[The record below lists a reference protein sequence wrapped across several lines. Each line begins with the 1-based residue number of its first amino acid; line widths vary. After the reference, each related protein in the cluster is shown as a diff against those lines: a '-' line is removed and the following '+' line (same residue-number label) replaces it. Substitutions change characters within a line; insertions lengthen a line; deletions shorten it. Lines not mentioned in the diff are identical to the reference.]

1 MITSEE
7 IREKV
12 GLMPIPGSVQN
23 LEQANLIR
31 KVDLKE
37 DQISIE
43 LSNAAL
49 APEMQE
55 FLKAQISA
63 NIEKFSG
70 SGNIEINFIDALPK
84 DLNQVKNVIMVMS
97 GKGGVGKS
105 TVASLMAVSLKRQ
118 GKAVGILDADITGPS
133 IPRMFGVTERPAGSQ
148 NGILPVFSK
157 TGIEIISVN
166 LFLPSEE
173 EAVIWRGPLIGGAI
187 RQFWEEVLWGK
198 LDYLIVDL
206 PPGTADA
213 PLSVMQILP
222 ITGVVIV
229 FTPQSLTAMIVKKA
243 VKMAQQMQKPV
254 IGLVENMS
262 YLYIP
267 ELKKKM
273 ELFGESHSREME
285 IASGAPLLAQLP
297 IDPEL
302 VKLCDTGNIETYNS
316 PDVARLGDG
325 IIKSAK

>member
-1 MITSEE
+1 MHTSEE

-12 GLMPIPGSVQN
+12 GAMLIPGSVQN

-31 KVDLKE
+31 KVDIKE

-70 SGNIEINFIDALPK
+70 SGNIEIKFSAALPK
-84 DLNQVKNVIMVMS
+84 DLNQVRNIIMVMS

-105 TVASLMAVSLKRQ
+105 TVASLMAVALKKK
-118 GKAVGILDADITGPS
+118 GKSVGILDADITGPS
-133 IPRMFGVTERPAGSQ
+133 IPRMFGVNERPAGSE

-157 TGIEIISVN
+157 MGIEIISVN

-198 LDYLIVDL
+198 LDFLIVDL

-273 ELFGESHSREME
+273 ELFGKSHSHEME

-297 IDPEL
+297 IDPDL
-302 VKLCDTGNIETYNS
+302 VQLCDTGNIESYNS
-316 PDVARLGDG
+316 AEVDKLGES
-325 IIKSAK
+325 IIKTAK